1 MKRRIAYPT
10 ALVLVVLG
18 SYVGMAYGVA
28 GTMNGA
34 TILAVLLIAA
44 AFYVAGKARRDDENP
59 VADEPVKPN
68 RKPTIFWVSKPVE
81 EIDPKRFGDAIA
93 DDLVFLVSPD
103 SSVAAAWVFDGE
115 HWQEKAL

>member
-1 MKRRIAYPT
+1 MKRRIAYPA

-59 VADEPVKPN
+59 VADDPI
-68 RKPTIFWVSKPVE
+68 RKPRALYSTGHPD
-81 EIDPKRFGDAIA
+81 EIHPPFGAPIVGDVWYQQAGGTPR
-93 DDLVFLVSPD
+93 VTGV
-103 SSVAAAWVFDGE
+103 WVFDGE
-115 HWQEKAL
+115 LWQEKVL

>member
-1 MKRRIAYPT
+1 MKRRIAYPA

-59 VADEPVKPN
+59 VADEPA
-68 RKPTIFWVSKPVE
+68 RKPSALYSTARPDGIHAP
-81 EIDPKRFGDAIA
+81 FGDPVLGDVWYQQAGSTPR
-93 DDLVFLVSPD
+93 VTGV
-103 SSVAAAWVFDGE
+103 WVFDGE
-115 HWQEKAL
+115 LWQEKAL